1 MNDLNDRWLVLVNP
15 VAGAATGR
23 ITSKFL
29 QGIRR
34 SFPDAEV
41 VFSTYPGE
49 TVSIFRKAV
58 REGFHRFCI
67 AGGDGSVQEA
77 ISGIFSEG
85 MPLMRPTLVVFPIGS
100 GNDWARSQGVT
111 RSVNVLLNR
120 MCSKEMNPVDIGRVE
135 YSGDEG
141 DRDRY
146 FCNVAGL
153 AYDAMVAQKLR
164 NKKFRFP
171 RWVYLYEALR
181 GLFTYRGQAA
191 SIQVDDQR
199 FEGACFTINAG
210 VQPYS
215 GGGMQL
221 VPHAR
226 GLSGKLAVTVLEP
239 RPGLVLL
246 PQMIRLFSG
255 TIHRLSYAH
264 AFTGK
269 EMSVV
274 HCDRPIP
281 LEADGE
287 FLGWTPARF
296 SVIPDALNIPVM

>member
-23 ITSKFL
+23 ITSRFL
-29 QGIRR
+29 EGIRQ
-34 SFPDAEV
+34 SFPDSEV

-49 TVSIFRKAV
+49 TVSILRRAV
-58 REGFHRFCI
+58 GEGFHRFCI
-67 AGGDGSVQEA
+67 AGGDGSVHEA
-77 ISGIFSEG
+77 MNGIFSEG
-85 MPLMRPTLVVFPIGS
+85 IPEKRPTLAVFPIGS
-100 GNDWARSQGVT
+100 GNDWARSQGFT
-111 RSVNVLLNR
+111 RSVKALLGR
-120 MCSKEMNPVDIGRVE
+120 MRSQEADLADIGRVE
-135 YSGDEG
+135 YSSEEG
-141 DRDRY
+141 DRHRY

-153 AYDAMVAQKLR
+153 AYDAAVARKLR

-181 GLFTYRGQAA
+181 GLFTYRGQNAA
-191 SIQVDDQR
+191 IQVDGARYD
-199 FEGACFTINAG
+199 GACFTINAG
-210 VQPYS
+210 VQPFS

-239 RPGLVLL
+239 KPGLVLL
-246 PQMIRLFSG
+246 PQMLRLFNGS
-255 TIHRLSYAH
+255 IHRLSYAH
-264 AFTGK
+264 AFTGV
-269 EMSVV
+269 EMSVT
-274 HCDRPIP
+274 HLDEAIP

-296 SVIPDALNIPVM
+296 SVIPDAVYVPVV

>member
-1 MNDLNDRWLVLVNP
+1 MIDLNDRWLVLVNP
-15 VAGAATGR
+15 VAGGATGR
-23 ITSKFL
+23 ITSRFL
-29 QGIRR
+29 EGIRH

-49 TVSIFRKAV
+49 TVNILRAAV

-67 AGGDGSVQEA
+67 AGGDGSVHEA
-77 ISGIFSEG
+77 INGIFSEG
-85 MPLMRPTLVVFPIGS
+85 NPVKRPTLVVFPIGS
-100 GNDWARSQGVT
+100 GNDWARSQGFT
-111 RSVNVLLNR
+111 RSVKPLLGR
-120 MCSKEMNPVDIGRVE
+120 MHAAKARLVDIGRVE
-135 YSGDEG
+135 YSGNEADQK
-141 DRDRY
+141 RY

-153 AYDAMVAQKLR
+153 AYDAAVARKLR

-181 GLFTYRGQAA
+181 GLFTYRGQNA
-191 SIQVDDQR
+191 SIQVDDTR
-199 FEGACFTINAG
+199 YDGPCFTINAG

-246 PQMIRLFSG
+246 PQMLRLFNGSL
-255 TIHRLSYAH
+255 HRLSYAH
-264 AFTGK
+264 AFTGTVMNVTHLD
-269 EMSVV
+269 EA
-274 HCDRPIP
+274 IP

-296 SVIPDALNIPVM
+296 SVIKEAVFVPVV